1 MTMQH
6 KTGFTLMS
14 LLLLT
19 LCTGLGVRAFYTYA
33 LGRLSLSQTGISPV
47 VSPVIQ
53 ETTQKPRKFYQP
65 IIERNL
71 FGHADQTQDNPIPMD
86 IDALNQTGLDLKLW
100 GTVIGLDDEAW
111 AVIETGPGRS
121 QHLFRTGDIVHN
133 AKIRQI
139 LKDKVILDGDGKME
153 VLDMQKWETASRQS
167 PGPLQPPQP
176 TDNQNRIQ
184 LKRNQIDEAIQDINA
199 LMKQVRIIP
208 NFTQGKPDGLKVTGV
223 MTGSFF
229 SQIGL
234 QSGDIIL
241 GVDGKPIESVD
252 DALKIYTGM
261 KTADSVR
268 LNLRRGSRDQIIEYG
283 IE

>member
-1 MTMQH
+1 
-6 KTGFTLMS
+6 MS

-47 VSPVIQ
+47 ISPVIQ
-53 ETTQKPRKFYQP
+53 ETTQKPRNVYQP
-65 IIERNL
+65 IIDRNL
-71 FGHADQTQDNPIPMD
+71 FGAAGKTQDNPIPVD

-100 GTVIGLDDEAW
+100 GTVVGSDDEAW
-111 AVIETGPGRS
+111 AVIETGPDRR
-121 QHLFRTGDIVHN
+121 QHLFRAGDVIQN

-139 LKDKVILDGDGKME
+139 LKEKVILDGDGKME

-167 PGPLQPPQP
+167 PGPLQPPHP